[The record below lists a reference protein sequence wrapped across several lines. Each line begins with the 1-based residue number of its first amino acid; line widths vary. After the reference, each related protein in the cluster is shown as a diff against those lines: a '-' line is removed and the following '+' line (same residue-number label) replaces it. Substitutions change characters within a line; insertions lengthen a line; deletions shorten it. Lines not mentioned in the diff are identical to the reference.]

1 MTARHKGVAK
11 LWLLN
16 LIGGAAL
23 IAVVYFW
30 LLLPDAHRSQVA
42 GSALLAL
49 VVVFCG
55 LWLRAGSFAYFRVAE
70 FRDAGCVWRAFRH
83 ALRNIIALLIWMAPL
98 VVLESLLYSCLQYAP
113 QFGVWLW
120 QQVPPLR
127 FGSPRAIFHVT
138 EWLIAIAMA
147 LLIAIWLPV
156 ASTVAAA
163 GLKPKST
170 VRSWRLLKRVSYW
183 LWCCA
188 LGFAGGYLPYKLV
201 WWIPDLDTLKRQAW
215 SAGARFALAYV
226 LLVSAW
232 VALLLVIGDRLS
244 EIDPSAAQALQ
255 PTSSSEG

>member
-16 LIGGAAL
+16 LIGNAAL
-23 IAVVYFW
+23 LAAVYFW

-42 GSALLAL
+42 GSALLGLAII
-49 VVVFCG
+49 FCG
-55 LWLRAGSFAYFRVAE
+55 VWLRAGTFGYFRVAE
-70 FRDAGCVWRAFRH
+70 FREQGSVWRAFRH
-83 ALRNIIALLIWMAPL
+83 VVRHIVGLAIWAILLA
-98 VVLESLLYSCLQYAP
+98 VLECLLYSCLQYAP

-120 QQVPPLR
+120 QQVPALR

-138 EWLIAIAMA
+138 EWLIGMAMA

-163 GLKPKST
+163 GLKPT
-170 VRSWRLLKRVSYW
+170 PMVRSWRLLKRVSYW
-183 LWCCA
+183 LWFCVLA
-188 LGFAGGYLPYKLV
+188 FAGVYLPYKLV
-201 WWIPDLDTLKRQAW
+201 CWIPSLDTLKQQAW

-244 EIDPSAAQALQ
+244 QLDPEPIATAPSTKTL
-255 PTSSSEG
+255 G